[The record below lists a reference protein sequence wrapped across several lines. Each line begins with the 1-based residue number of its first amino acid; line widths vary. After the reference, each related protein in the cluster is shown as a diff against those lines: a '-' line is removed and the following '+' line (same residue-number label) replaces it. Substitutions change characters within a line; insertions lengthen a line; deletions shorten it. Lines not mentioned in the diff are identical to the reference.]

1 MLNKQKHL
9 FITGLLIAF
18 LSAGAFYTYRLFI
31 GSNKTSTA
39 QNQFIDEIENNIE
52 SIFYLIPNNQVPTTQ
67 ALNQASAKIK
77 TTLAQI
83 KKLPDNDTNSHY
95 YQSLEKLNTHIEKT
109 NKERVKLD
117 RNTLNLQPII
127 TQIQTSTSD
136 IQSLINQFI
145 SSDFAYESTQDLQQ
159 LLNLLRT
166 ASQNLVLIESIES
179 QDPYTTGLLAINT
192 RANLLK
198 VIGVSSKGF
207 NVDELD
213 PRLKMQTIKIIKA
226 LDQHL
231 KSHHFFQ
238 SELANLGV
246 IKENLSIIQEMKANL
261 KPVTLVRFS
270 SGEFQK
276 QLLIT
281 MLVIIFIL
289 SMRFS
294 YLYAKTSQIV
304 PTETG
309 LSPEDRQ
316 KAIMELIKT
325 KEKEFKAASTKPAT
339 TQQPIQ
345 TNQPHNQTDTIVISA
360 ETIDST
366 RIMGK

>member
-213 PRLKMQTIKIIKA
+213 PRLKMQTIKIIKVVA
-226 LDQHL
+226 Q
-231 KSHHFFQ
+231 
-238 SELANLGV
+238 
-246 IKENLSIIQEMKANL
+246 
-261 KPVTLVRFS
+261 
-270 SGEFQK
+270 
-276 QLLIT
+276 
-281 MLVIIFIL
+281 
-289 SMRFS
+289 
-294 YLYAKTSQIV
+294 
-304 PTETG
+304 
-309 LSPEDRQ
+309 
-316 KAIMELIKT
+316 
-325 KEKEFKAASTKPAT
+325 
-339 TQQPIQ
+339 
-345 TNQPHNQTDTIVISA
+345 
-360 ETIDST
+360 
-366 RIMGK
+366 